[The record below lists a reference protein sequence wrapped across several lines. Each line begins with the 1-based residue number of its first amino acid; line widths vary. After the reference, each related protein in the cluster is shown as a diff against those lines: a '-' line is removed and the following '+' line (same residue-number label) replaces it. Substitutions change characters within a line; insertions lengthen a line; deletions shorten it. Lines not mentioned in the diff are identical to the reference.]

1 MTDQLKKRK
10 KMRTGHRA
18 YVGKILPEA
27 EQIVKDFQPEQR
39 ARAEQLRTALNEQ
52 LTLLEPLDKDIMQF
66 MEDDDEVD
74 ETAMADEIE
83 KCFKLRSE
91 MKAAIDMIDELL
103 PQTVTAVASEA
114 GDLDSIVEEDEE
126 VQSTESG
133 PTYSQSPNQG
143 HSVRAKLQRE
153 L

>member
-10 KMRTGHRA
+10 KTRTGHRA

-39 ARAEQLRTALNEQ
+39 DRAVQLRTALNEQ

-83 KCFKLRSE
+83 KCF
-91 MKAAIDMIDELL
+91 
-103 PQTVTAVASEA
+103 Q
-114 GDLDSIVEEDEE
+114 VE
-126 VQSTESG
+126 
-133 PTYSQSPNQG
+133 
-143 HSVRAKLQRE
+143 K
-153 L
+153 